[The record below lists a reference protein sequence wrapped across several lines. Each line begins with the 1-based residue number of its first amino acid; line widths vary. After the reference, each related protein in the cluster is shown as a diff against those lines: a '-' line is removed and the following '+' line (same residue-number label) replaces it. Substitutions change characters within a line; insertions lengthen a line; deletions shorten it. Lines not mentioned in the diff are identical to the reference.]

1 MCSLYMTKDSFYTE
15 ARSDRVPKSYVPLSD
30 GYFGA
35 ISMSGA
41 GGGSGA
47 AAAAG
52 AGSAKS
58 GTPLPASSRAACACS
73 AAFPPT
79 GF

>member
-1 MCSLYMTKDSFYTE
+1 MCSLYMTKDSFYTT

-47 AAAAG
+47 AAAG
-52 AGSAKS
+52 AGSAS
-58 GTPLPASSRAACACS
+58 SRTPLPASSRAACACS

>member
-1 MCSLYMTKDSFYTE
+1 MCSLYMTKDSFYTT

-35 ISMSGA
+35 ISMRGA

-47 AAAAG
+47 AAAG
-52 AGSAKS
+52 AGSAS
-58 GTPLPASSRAACACS
+58 SRTPLPASSRAACACS

>member
-1 MCSLYMTKDSFYTE
+1 MCSLYMTKDSFYTT

-41 GGGSGA
+41 GGGSGV
-47 AAAAG
+47 AAAG
-52 AGSAKS
+52 AGSAS
-58 GTPLPASSRAACACS
+58 SRTPLPASSRAACACS

>member
-1 MCSLYMTKDSFYTE
+1 MCSLYMTKDSFYTT

-47 AAAAG
+47 AAAG
-52 AGSAKS
+52 AGSASS